1 MQWHSRITAKLETHN
16 GIFILE
22 NTIRFITLQIN
33 VLLIICLRSAGK
45 ELLSLIALSLS
56 LDEDHFEK
64 IGALSIPEV
73 FLRLLHY
80 PGLLISIFIF
90 F

>member
-1 MQWHSRITAKLETHN
+1 
-16 GIFILE
+16 
-22 NTIRFITLQIN
+22 
-33 VLLIICLRSAGK
+33 LLIICLRSAGK

-80 PGLLISIFIF
+80 PGLIITILFLF